1 MMTSIVLRKPTAED
15 FAEQLVNDCYNIDNM
30 MGSLSSY
37 FDYKAFAR
45 DLFMTDYTMGEH
57 GHVFRVL

>member
-1 MMTSIVLRKPTAED
+1 MTDSEED

-45 DLFMTDYTMGEH
+45 DLFMSDYTMGEH
-57 GHVFRVL
+57 GHVFRAL